1 MVVWIVNCVYVL
13 WFYEL
18 KKNKR
23 DIEEMDHLLR
33 LECSLFEELQ
43 EACVSTI
50 L

>member
-1 MVVWIVNCVYVL
+1 MVVWIVNCVCVVIL
-13 WFYEL
+13 L
-18 KKNKR
+18 VKNKCG
-23 DIEEMDHLLR
+23 IEGMGHLLR